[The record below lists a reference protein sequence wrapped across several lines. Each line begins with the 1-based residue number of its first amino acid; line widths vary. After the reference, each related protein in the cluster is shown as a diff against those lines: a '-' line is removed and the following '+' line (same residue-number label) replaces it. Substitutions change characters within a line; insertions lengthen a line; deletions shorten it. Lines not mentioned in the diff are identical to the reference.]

1 MNELNCEHRLSVVE
15 DRSKSNQHRLDEVE
29 KRQESLSELVK
40 SVAIIAQ
47 KQSDMDGDVQ
57 EIKKDVKGL
66 LAAPSKRWEKLITA
80 LLAAVATTLVAMLAS
95 LAGG

>member
-1 MNELNCEHRLSVVE
+1 MNELNWEHRLSVVE

-57 EIKKDVKGL
+57 G
-66 LAAPSKRWEKLITA
+66 
-80 LLAAVATTLVAMLAS
+80 
-95 LAGG
+95 